1 MLKWI
6 IRRRLAGV
14 ERAYDYDMSYARDIL
29 DASLTAFRRFAGILS
44 MANYHEDVPL
54 AAWYAAKL
62 AATLA
67 EDCGP
72 CTQFV
77 ATAAERAGVKPD
89 VLRAVIAGDAA
100 AMGEDAGLGFA
111 FTRATLA
118 RDLAEADRLRGQVLR
133 RWGERALVSLA
144 LAIAAAR
151 VFPTVKYALGHGRAC
166 SRVVVGGESVVP
178 AHAALA
184 HA

>member
-6 IRRRLAGV
+6 IRRRLAGF
-14 ERAYDYDMSYARDIL
+14 ERAYDYDMSYAHDIL
-29 DASLTAFRRFAGILS
+29 RASLTAFRRFAGVLG
-44 MANYHEDVPL
+44 MAEYRRDVPL

-72 CTQFV
+72 CTQLV
-77 ATAAERAGVKPD
+77 ATMAERAGVKAAD
-89 VLRAVIAGDAA
+89 LRAVIAGDPT
-100 AMGEDAGLGFA
+100 AMGDEASLGYRFA
-111 FTRATLA
+111 QATLR
-118 RDLAEADRLRGQVLR
+118 RDLAAADRLRAQVLA

-166 SRVVVGGESVVP
+166 SRVTVGGESVAP
-178 AHAALA
+178 AALA